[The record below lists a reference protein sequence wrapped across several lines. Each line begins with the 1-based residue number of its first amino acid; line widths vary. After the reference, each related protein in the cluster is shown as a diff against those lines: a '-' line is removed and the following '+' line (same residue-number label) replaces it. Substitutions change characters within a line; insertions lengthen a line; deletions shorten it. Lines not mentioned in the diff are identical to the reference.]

1 MNLPLAILHGEQA
14 LAALGLAGLIVLIG
28 VPVLLYVW
36 LWHTKVSEFKLTLA
50 YLILMAI
57 LCGVYSSSPND
68 PDAIFSLTLSS
79 LAFVLS
85 LPWSALVGWVLSAAF
100 ELELGDD
107 MIAVIMMVGAS
118 INSVLLYLAAV
129 KMRRLVES

>member
-1 MNLPLAILHGEQA
+1 MNWPLAILHGEQV

-57 LCGVYSSSPND
+57 LCGVYSSTPNV
-68 PDAIFSLTLSS
+68 PDAMFSLTLSS
-79 LAFVLS
+79 LGFILS
-85 LPWSALVGWVLSAAF
+85 LPWSALVDWGLSAALDLHF
-100 ELELGDD
+100 GDD
-107 MIAVIMMVGAS
+107 VFAILMMVGAS

-129 KMRRLVES
+129 KMRRLIQQ